1 MRIVCLGILAAFAT
15 AALAAGD
22 AAAGATPRTAAMS
35 DNPFAAPSTLP
46 FQLPPFDRIRDADY
60 PPAFEAG
67 MDEQLREV
75 SAIAHNAAAP
85 TFANTIVALERAGRL
100 LERVET
106 TFSNLNACNTDPQM
120 QQIDTDMA
128 PRLTAQRDAI
138 HLNPA
143 LWSRVDALYNHRE
156 SLHLDPE
163 SLQLLTRYHTLFVR
177 AGARLNEAQQA
188 RLKDLN
194 KQISALTTRFKQNVL
209 KATAEGAVI
218 VEDVAELD
226 GLSAEQVG
234 AAAAAASARGL
245 TGKWLIAL
253 QNTTNQPVLA
263 QLANRSLR
271 ERIYRASTGRG
282 VGGATDNTAVI
293 AELVLLRAERAAL
306 LGFPDHA
313 AYQIADESAGTP
325 EAVRGMIAQVAPAAL
340 ARAQAEAADLQ
351 RVIDAEAA
359 SAGKPSFALQ
369 PWDWS
374 FYAEKVRKS
383 RYDFDQALVAPYFEL
398 DHVLEDG
405 VFYAAHELYGL
416 SFRERHDLPVYQQ
429 DVRVFEVFDA
439 GGKPLALF
447 LADYFARDNKQG
459 GAWMTSYVSQSRLL
473 QEKAVVANHL
483 NIPKPQPGQPVLL
496 TFDEVTTMFHEF
508 GHALHGMLSDV
519 HYPLLSGTAVPR
531 DFVEYPSQYNEMWAR
546 EPSVVAHYAR
556 HYQTGAPMPP
566 ELLAKVLAAQ
576 NFNQG
581 YATLEYL
588 EAALLDQAWHQIT
601 VPQAPSA
608 QRVPA
613 FERDALHASGL
624 DYPPV
629 PPRYHST
636 YFAHIFQGGYS
647 AGYYAYL
654 WSEVLARDTGQWF
667 HTHGG
672 LTRANG
678 DYLRT
683 HVLARGRSED
693 PQVLFRDFYGRAPEI
708 GPLLEYRGLAGAGG
722 GQPGVANGS

>member
-1 MRIVCLGILAAFAT
+1 MRIVCLGALAAFAT
-15 AALAAGD
+15 ALAAGD
-22 AAAGATPRTAAMS
+22 VAAGATPRTAAMP

-60 PPAFEAG
+60 RPAFEAG
-67 MDEQLREV
+67 MDEQLGEV
-75 SAIAHNAAAP
+75 SAIAHNSAPP
-85 TFANTIVALERAGRL
+85 TFANTILALERAGRL
-100 LERVET
+100 LDRVET

-138 HLNPA
+138 HLNAA
-143 LWSRVDALYNHRE
+143 LWSRVDALYNRRE

-177 AGARLNEAQQA
+177 AGARLSAAQQA

-209 KATAEGAVI
+209 KATADGAVI
-218 VEDVAELD
+218 VDDVAELD

-263 QLANRSLR
+263 QLTNRSLR

-293 AELVLLRAERAAL
+293 AVLVLLRAERAAL

-313 AYQIADESAGTP
+313 AYELADESAGTP

-340 ARAQAEAADLQ
+340 ARAQAEAADMQ

-359 SAGKPSFALQ
+359 SAGKASFALQ

-405 VFYAAHELYGL
+405 VFYAAHQLYGL

-439 GGKPLALF
+439 DGKPLALF

-459 GAWMTSYVSQSRLL
+459 GAWMASYVSQSRLL
-473 QEKAVVANHL
+473 QQKPVVANHL
-483 NIPKPQPGQPVLL
+483 NVPKPQPGQPVLL

-556 HYQTGAPMPP
+556 HYQTGEPMPP

-613 FERDALHASGL
+613 FERDALQASGL

-667 HTHGG
+667 HAHGG